1 VTGGSSARS
10 LEWMRRSIGSA
21 RRENVVRAGRLPL
34 AVLAAALVGGVII
47 LLGGTATQAR
57 QTRATATSPP
67 EFISLVPA
75 CACGRTTVLAAFSLR
90 TGRRLRT
97 ITPVT
102 TTSGESVS
110 LTGGPSGEVVET
122 ATKPAICTSGIAGCG
137 PKPNTCQGRVSE
149 LLGSTFRPV
158 FTAPDS
164 VELSDAVASPDR
176 RRLAIVADPCTT
188 GTARLLVRDLATGT
202 QHSIANLPRCST
214 LSPAA
219 WSTNG
224 RQLLFPLA
232 AAPTSPRLAAGIC
245 PSVPYSRLAVAS
257 ATRPSSPAAWT
268 TIAADRGCSFEA
280 ATFDATGIA
289 AVEGC
294 RRAGVSGSAIDP
306 GLGQAVLVELNQHDR
321 VTQRIKLQPGWEQGV
336 ISTERSGDVLISQDQ
351 PANEPY
357 PERDWV
363 WELHDHHLRL
373 IASYKAID
381 AAEILAIPH

>member
-1 VTGGSSARS
+1 
-10 LEWMRRSIGSA
+10 
-21 RRENVVRAGRLPL
+21 
-34 AVLAAALVGGVII
+34 
-47 LLGGTATQAR
+47 
-57 QTRATATSPP
+57 
-67 EFISLVPA
+67 
-75 CACGRTTVLAAFSLR
+75 VLAAFSLR

-102 TTSGESVS
+102 TTSGQSVS

-122 ATKPAICTSGIAGCG
+122 TTTGPSCTSGVAGCG
-137 PKPNTCQGRVSE
+137 PRPNTCRGHVGE
-149 LLGSTFRPV
+149 LSGSRFRPV

-164 VELSDAVASPDR
+164 VELYDAVASPGQ
-176 RRLAIVADPCTT
+176 RRLAMVADPCTT

-202 QHSIANLPRCST
+202 QQSIANLRRCST
-214 LSPAA
+214 LGPAA
-219 WSTNG
+219 WSKSG
-224 RQLLFPLA
+224 RQLLFPVA
-232 AAPTSPRLAAGIC
+232 AARTSPRLPAGIC
-245 PSVPYSRLAVAS
+245 PSVPYSRLAIAS

-268 TIAADRGCSFEA
+268 LIAADRGCSFEA

-306 GLGQAVLVELNQHDR
+306 ALGQAAVVELNQHER

-336 ISTERSGDVLISQDQ
+336 ITTEPSGDVLISQDQ